1 VRSETVEEAER
12 TVAKRVLIADDEK
25 NMRWVLDETLSKEGY
40 EVSQAANG
48 KEALAAIDDNPPDLM
63 VLDHK
68 MPAPDGMEVLRR
80 IRAKGETFPVI
91 MLTAHGNVQL
101 AVEAMKAGAT
111 EYLTKPF
118 DLEEL
123 KLSIEK
129 ALRISELSEE
139 VQRLRDEL
147 DRDWD
152 IDGIVATDPRMLEVL
167 ATVHKVAPTNATAMI
182 YGESGTGKE
191 LIARAIHRLSPRG
204 GKPFIEVHAG
214 ALPETLL
221 ESELFGYEK
230 GAFTGAVQSKP
241 GRFEMAN
248 GGTLFLD
255 EIGDITPNV
264 QVKLLRVLQERRFE
278 RLGATRSIE
287 VDVRVVAAT
296 NQDLQQLI
304 ADGQFREDL
313 FYRLNVVP
321 ITLPPLRQRK
331 GDVPRLVAH
340 FLDKFQAGE
349 TTISPDAMNLL
360 VEYAWPGNI
369 RELENT
375 VERMIILSP
384 GPEIGV
390 DDLPSEVRSGQR
402 SRSTPQTGF
411 VLPEG
416 GCDLEEVEMDLVSQA
431 LDRTAGSVAKAAKLL
446 GLTPKTLEARMQRFG
461 L

>member
-1 VRSETVEEAER
+1 
-12 TVAKRVLIADDEK
+12 VAKRVLIADDEK

-40 EVSQAANG
+40 EVSQAADG
-48 KEALAAIDDNPPDLM
+48 KEAMAAIEDNPPDLM

-123 KLSIEK
+123 KLAIEK

-167 ATVHKVAPTNATAMI
+167 ATVHKVAPTSATAMI

-191 LIARAIHRLSPRG
+191 LIARAIHRLSPRA

-321 ITLPPLRQRK
+321 ITLPPLRQRR

-390 DDLPSEVRSGQR
+390 DDLPSEVRAGQR
-402 SRSTPQTGF
+402 GGAVPQTGF
-411 VLPEG
+411 ALPEA
-416 GCDLEEVEMDLVSQA
+416 GCDLEEVEMDLVAQA
-431 LDRTAGSVAKAAKLL
+431 LDRTAGNVAKAAKLL

-461 L
+461 M

>member
-1 VRSETVEEAER
+1 M
-12 TVAKRVLIADDEK
+12 AKRVLIADDEK

-40 EVSQAANG
+40 EVTQAADG
-48 KEALAAIDDNPPDLM
+48 KEAMAAIENNPPDLM

-68 MPAPDGMEVLRR
+68 MPVPDGMEVLRR
-80 IRAKGETFPVI
+80 IRAKGETFPII

-123 KLSIEK
+123 KLAIEK

-139 VQRLRDEL
+139 VQRLREEL

-167 ATVHKVAPTNATAMI
+167 ATVHKVAPTSATAMI

-390 DDLPSEVRSGQR
+390 DDLPSEVRAGR
-402 SRSTPQTGF
+402 RTGNAPTTGF
-411 VLPEG
+411 VLPEA
-416 GCDLEEVEMDLVSQA
+416 GCDLEEVEMDLVRQA
-431 LDRTAGSVAKAAKLL
+431 LDRTAGNVPKSAKLL

-461 L
+461 M

>member
-1 VRSETVEEAER
+1 
-12 TVAKRVLIADDEK
+12 
-25 NMRWVLDETLSKEGY
+25 MRWVLAESLAAEGY
-40 EVSQAANG
+40 EVIEASDG
-48 KEALAAIDDNPPDLM
+48 KAALAAVEDQHPDLM

-68 MPAPDGMEVLRR
+68 MPSPDGMEVLRR

-91 MLTAHGNVQL
+91 MLTAHGNVET

-118 DLEEL
+118 DLAEL

-129 ALRISELSEE
+129 AIRVSELSAE
-139 VQRLRDEL
+139 VERLRDEL
-147 DRDWD
+147 DRES
-152 IDGIVATDPRMLEVL
+152 GIEGFVAADPHMVEILGTVGKVATTS
-167 ATVHKVAPTNATAMI
+167 ATVMI

-204 GKPFIEVHAG
+204 TKPFVEVHAG

-230 GAFTGAVQSKP
+230 GAFTGAVAAKP

-255 EIGDITPNV
+255 EVGDISLGV

-278 RLGATRSIE
+278 RLGGTRSID

-296 NQDLQQLI
+296 NRDLQQLI
-304 ADGQFREDL
+304 ADGSFREDL

-321 ITLPPLRQRK
+321 ITLPPLRQRS

-340 FLDKFQAGE
+340 FLEKYNAG
-349 TTISPDAMNLL
+349 TKTIGNDAMEAL
-360 VEYAWPGNI
+360 VRYPWPGNI

-375 VERMIILSP
+375 IERVVILSKTD
-384 GPEIGV
+384 EIGLH
-390 DDLPSEVRSGQR
+390 DLPSEVRSGAAASVPR
-402 SRSTPQTGF
+402 HHRF
-411 VLPEG
+411 ELPEDG
-416 GCDLEEVEMDLVSQA
+416 MDLEEVEMDFLQQA
-431 LDRTAGSVAKAAKLL
+431 LDKSAGNSAKAAKLV
-446 GLTPKTLEARMQRFG
+446 GLTTKTFEARMQRLG
-461 L
+461 LL